1 MAGLFQIEKNITGF
15 MDEVYLML
23 LSKSLLFMT
32 PGSQRNMSQNKLGKL
47 GLLTVALCTLSSK
60 ISAPKTKN

>member
-32 PGSQRNMSQNKLGKL
+32 PGSQRNMSQNKLG
-47 GLLTVALCTLSSK
+47 
-60 ISAPKTKN
+60 